1 MLYNHRI
8 HQRSISSMMIT
19 DYFLVQKSLK
29 PGEHNGVFKLTV
41 RFEQKGKPT
50 YDKSQH
56 FVLFCFCFFFLP
68 NSLDCL
74 ELILHWHSL
83 CWMNKC
89 VFFLMVKMIMGTR

>member
-8 HQRSISSMMIT
+8 HQRPISSMTIM
-19 DYFLVQKSLK
+19 DYFLVQKSLE
-29 PGEHNGVFKLTV
+29 PEEHNGVFKLTV
-41 RFEQKGKPT
+41 RCEQKGKPT
-50 YDKSQH
+50 YEKSQH
-56 FVLFCFCFFFLP
+56 FVLFFFLP
-68 NSLDCL
+68 NSRDCL